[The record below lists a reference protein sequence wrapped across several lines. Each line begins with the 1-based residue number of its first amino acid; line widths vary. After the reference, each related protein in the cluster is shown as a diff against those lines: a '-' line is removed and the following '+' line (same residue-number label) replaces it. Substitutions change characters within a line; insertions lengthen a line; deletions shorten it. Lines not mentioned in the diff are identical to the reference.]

1 MDSLSTIQKKHLKK
15 LGHDLSPVVR
25 LGNAGLTEA
34 VMNELNIAIE
44 HHELIKVKIPAER
57 EVRKEIT
64 AKICEDCGAILV
76 NSIGHIIL
84 IFKRNH
90 PAPKIEFPK
99 KEKKSKKN

>member
-1 MDSLSTIQKKHLKK
+1 MDSLSTVQKKYLKK

-34 VMNELNIAIE
+34 VINEINIAID
-44 HHELIKVKIPAER
+44 HHELIKIKIPAER
-57 EVRKEIT
+57 EARKEIA

-90 PAPKIEFPK
+90 PEPKIEFPK
-99 KEKKSKKN
+99 KEKKKKL

>member
-1 MDSLSTIQKKHLKK
+1 MESLSQAQKKHLKK
-15 LGHDLSPVVR
+15 LGHHLDPVVR

-34 VMNELNIAIE
+34 VLKEIHIAID

-57 EVRKEIT
+57 EQRKEIA
-64 AKICEDCGAILV
+64 AKICEETNAFLI

-90 PAPKIEFPK
+90 GNPKIELPK
-99 KEKKSKKN
+99 KK